1 VSSATQIHATCVEVA
16 GAGVLL
22 LGASGTGKSDLALR
36 LIDGGARLVADDR
49 TDLLRRDGELFAAA
63 PHTIAGR
70 IEVRGIGILAVPAVA
85 EARVRLAI
93 ELVEPARV
101 ERLPDGRSREFLGV
115 SVPLLALDP
124 FAASSA
130 AKVRLAVRQPNGSW
144 ALGETA
150 HAG

>member
-22 LGASGTGKSDLALR
+22 IGAPGTGKSDLALR
-36 LIDGGARLVADDR
+36 LIDEGARLVADDR
-49 TDLLRRDGELFAAA
+49 TDLLRREGDLFASA
-63 PHTIAGR
+63 PETIAGR
-70 IEVRGIGILAVPAVA
+70 IEVRGLGIMAVPTVA
-85 EARVRLAI
+85 RARVRLAV
-93 ELVEPARV
+93 ELVGPAAV
-101 ERLPDGRSREFLGV
+101 ERLPDPRRRDFLGV

-130 AKVRLAVRQPNGSW
+130 AKVRLAARQAW
-144 ALGETA
+144 REAA

>member
-36 LIDGGARLVADDR
+36 LIDEGARLVADDR
-49 TDLLRRDGELFAAA
+49 TDLRRREGDLYASA
-63 PHTIAGR
+63 PETIAGR
-70 IEVRGIGILAVPAVA
+70 IEVRGLGIVAVPAVA
-85 EARVRLAI
+85 QARVRLAV
-93 ELVEPARV
+93 ELVEPAAV
-101 ERLPDGRSREFLGV
+101 ERLPEKQQRDFLGV

-130 AKVRLAVRQPNGSW
+130 AKVRLAARRSW
-144 ALGETA
+144 QERA

>member
-49 TDLLRRDGELFAAA
+49 TDLLRRDGELFASA

-70 IEVRGIGILAVPAVA
+70 IEVRGLGILAVPAVA

-93 ELVEPARV
+93 ELVERASV

-130 AKVRLAVRQPNGSW
+130 AKVRLAVRQPAGSW
-144 ALGETA
+144 ALGGTA

>member
-36 LIDGGARLVADDR
+36 LIDQGARLVADDR
-49 TDLLRRDGELFAAA
+49 TDLLRREGELYASA
-63 PHTIAGR
+63 PETIAGR
-70 IEVRGIGILAVPAVA
+70 IEVRGLGILAVPAVA

-93 ELVEPARV
+93 ELVEPALV
-101 ERLPDGRSREFLGV
+101 ERLPDRRQCDFLGV

-130 AKVRLAVRQPNGSW
+130 AKVRLAVRQCW
-144 ALGETA
+144 REAA

>member
-1 VSSATQIHATCVEVA
+1 MSSATQIHATCVEVA

-36 LIDGGARLVADDR
+36 LIDRGARLVADDR
-49 TDLLRRDGELFAAA
+49 TDLLRRDGELFASA
-63 PHTIAGR
+63 PQTIAGR
-70 IEVRGIGILAVPAVA
+70 IEVRGLGILAVPAVA

-93 ELVEPARV
+93 ELVEPALV
-101 ERLPDGRSREFLGV
+101 ERLPDHRQCDFLGV

-130 AKVRLAVRQPNGSW
+130 AKVRLAARQSW
-144 ALGETA
+144 REAA